1 MIVAASTQRDRST
14 RLFTAADLAVLPSD
28 LPSGPVRWELD
39 EGRLVAMPLRGD
51 IHGAIQCNIGCELKV
66 QGEERGLGK
75 ARTEVGIVLWRDP
88 DKVVGADAVF
98 IALASLPIRRTPE
111 GYLETIPDVAAEI
124 RSKNDADA
132 ELERKVEDYL
142 RVGVKIVW
150 VIDPFARTVTV
161 HRRDRP
167 PRTLTEDE
175 VLTADEVIPGF
186 EVVVRKLL
194 QD

>member
-1 MIVAASTQRDRST
+1 MIVAAPNTTERST
-14 RLFTAADLAVLPSD
+14 RLLTAADLAVLPTR
-28 LPSGPVRWELD
+28 LPSGDVRWELD
-39 EGRLVAMPLRGD
+39 DGRLVVMPPPGD
-51 IHGAIQCNIGCELKV
+51 IHGAVQSNVGYELKG

-88 DKVVGADAVF
+88 DKVVGADAAF

-111 GYLETIPDVAAEI
+111 GYLETIPDVAAEV
-124 RSKNDADA
+124 RSKNDTDA
-132 ELERKVEDYL
+132 ELELKVEDYL
-142 RVGVKIVW
+142 RAGVKIVW
-150 VIDPFARTVTV
+150 VIDPFSRTVTV

-175 VLTADEVIPGF
+175 ILTADEVIPGF
-186 EVVVRKLL
+186 QVVVRKLL